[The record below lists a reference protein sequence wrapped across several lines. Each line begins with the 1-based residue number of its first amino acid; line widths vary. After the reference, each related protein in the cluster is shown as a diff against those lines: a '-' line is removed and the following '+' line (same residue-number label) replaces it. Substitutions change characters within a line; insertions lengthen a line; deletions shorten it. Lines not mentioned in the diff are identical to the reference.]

1 VAVPGAFDK
10 AGPGR
15 DAREVPPRVS
25 VLLPAFEAEATLGAA
40 LRSVERQSGADF
52 ECVVVDD
59 GSTDA
64 TREVAHAYA
73 RRDPRFRVLE
83 EPHRGTVGA
92 LLAGLEACRGE
103 IVARMDADDLMH
115 RDRLRAQVALLD
127 AQPEIAAAGCHV
139 RIFPRTTMSDGMR
152 DYESWLNAMR
162 SPVDVR
168 RDALVEC
175 PVAHPSLA
183 IRTHALREHGYR
195 ALDWPEDWDLVLRM
209 LAAGREIGV
218 VPRRLLAWRD
228 HPGRET
234 RRAERCRPERFPPLR
249 AAFLAEGLLAGVDE
263 YVLWG
268 YGHTGR
274 ALRRALASL
283 GKLPIA
289 IVEMHPG
296 RLGNRIHGAPVVP
309 PEALPGLPRRPIVAS
324 VAGPVARGLIR
335 ERLDALGF
343 RELRDYACAA

>member
-1 VAVPGAFDK
+1 M
-10 AGPGR
+10 
-15 DAREVPPRVS
+15 PPRVS
-25 VLLPAFEAEATLGAA
+25 VLLPAFEAEATLDAA
-40 LRSVERQSGADF
+40 LRSVARQSAGDF

-59 GSTDA
+59 GSADA
-64 TREVAHAYA
+64 TGEIARAWS
-73 RRDPRFRVLE
+73 RRDPRFRVLD

-92 LLAGLEACRGE
+92 LLAGLDACRGG

-127 AQPEIAAAGCHV
+127 ARADLAAVGCHV
-139 RIFPRTTMSDGMR
+139 RIFPRATTSDGMR
-152 DYESWLNAMR
+152 DYERWLNGMV
-162 SPVDVR
+162 SPADVR

-183 IRTHALREHGYR
+183 IRADVLRAHGYR
-195 ALDWPEDWDLVLRM
+195 ALDWPEDWDLVLRL
-209 LAAGREIGV
+209 LAAGHEIGV

-234 RRAERCRPERFPPLR
+234 RSAERCRPERFPPLR
-249 AAFLAEGLLAGVDE
+249 ASFLAEGLLSGGDE

-274 ALRRALASL
+274 ALRAALAEL
-283 GKLPIA
+283 GKLPVA

-309 PEALPGLPRRPIVAS
+309 PEAIPGLPRRPIGAS

-343 RELRDYACAA
+343 A

>member
-1 VAVPGAFDK
+1 M
-10 AGPGR
+10 
-15 DAREVPPRVS
+15 S
-25 VLLPAFEAEATLGAA
+25 VLLPAYQAEATLDAA
-40 LRSVERQSGADF
+40 LRSVERQRARDF

-64 TREVAHAYA
+64 TAAIARSFA
-73 RRDPRFRVLE
+73 RRDHRFRTMSVE
-83 EPHRGTVGA
+83 HRGTVGA
-92 LLAGLEACRGE
+92 LVAGIEACLGE
-103 IVARMDADDLMH
+103 IVVRMDADDLMH
-115 RDRLRAQVALLD
+115 RDRVLAQLAALD
-127 AQPEIAAAGCHV
+127 ADPSLAAVGCHV
-139 RIFPRTTMSDGMR
+139 RIFPRATTSDGMR
-152 DYESWLNAMR
+152 DYERWLNGMR
-162 SPVDVR
+162 SPDDVR

-183 IRTHALREHGYR
+183 IRSDVLRAHGYR
-195 ALDWPEDWDLVLRM
+195 ALDWPEDWDLVLRL
-209 LAAGREIGV
+209 LASGLAIGV

-234 RRAERCRPERFPPLR
+234 RSAERCRPERLCRLR
-249 AAFLAEGLLAGVDE
+249 AAFLAEGLLAGDDA

-274 ALRRALASL
+274 ALHRELAAL
-283 GKLPIA
+283 GKRPVA

-309 PEALPGLPRRPIVAS
+309 PEAIPGLPRHPIVAS

-335 ERLDALGF
+335 ERLDALGL

>member
-1 VAVPGAFDK
+1 MAIRGAFDK
-10 AGPGR
+10 AAPGR
-15 DAREVPPRVS
+15 HAAAVPPRVS
-25 VLLPAFEAEATLGAA
+25 VLLPAFEAEATLDAA
-40 LRSVERQSGADF
+40 LRSVARQTAGDF
-52 ECVVVDD
+52 ECVIVDD

-64 TREVAHAYA
+64 TPEIARSWA
-73 RRDPRFRVLE
+73 RRDARFRVLDGA
-83 EPHRGTVGA
+83 HRGTVGA
-92 LLAGLEACRGE
+92 LLAGLDACRGE

-115 RDRLRAQVALLD
+115 RDRLRAQVAWLD
-127 AQPEIAAAGCHV
+127 ARPELAAAGCHV
-139 RIFPRTTMSDGMR
+139 RIFPRATMSDGMR
-152 DYESWLNAMR
+152 DYERWLNLVS
-162 SPVDVR
+162 SPGDVH

-175 PVAHPSLA
+175 PIAHPSLA
-183 IRTHALREHGYR
+183 IRRDVLRAHGYR
-195 ALDWPEDWDLVLRM
+195 ALDWPEDWDLVLR
-209 LAAGREIGV
+209 LLGAGLEIGV

-234 RRAERCRPERFPPLR
+234 RTAERCRPERFPPLR
-249 AAFLAEGLLAGVDE
+249 AAFLAQGLLAGADE

-274 ALRRALASL
+274 ALRHALAAL
-283 GKLPIA
+283 GKSPIA

-309 PEALPGLPRRPIVAS
+309 PEAIPGLPRRPIVAS
-324 VAGPVARGLIR
+324 VAGAVARGLIR